1 MKSNERLGTR
11 TPGVPLPCT
20 LTSPCVEAPCG
31 YRGQCVPRGCLDPT
45 GLLKPEGIPPRNLC
59 YGSGGTGWHLRTMGG
74 GAGLP
79 PELRL
84 INLAS
89 HGGRFK

>member
-74 GAGLP
+74 G
-79 PELRL
+79 
-84 INLAS
+84 LAS
-89 HGGRFK
+89 PQS